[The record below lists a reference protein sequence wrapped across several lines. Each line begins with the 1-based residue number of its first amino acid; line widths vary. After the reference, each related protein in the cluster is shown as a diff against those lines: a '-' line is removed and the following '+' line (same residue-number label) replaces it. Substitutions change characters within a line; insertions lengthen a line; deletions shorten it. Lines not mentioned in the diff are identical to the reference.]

1 MSTADVHAVNDA
13 ARRRQLPAL
22 TGARFVAAL
31 AVVVYHL
38 WRWDAWTVPG
48 VVEHV
53 VGGLSVA
60 VSFFFVLS
68 GFVLAW
74 SGLRDDGSL
83 WLPTTA
89 FWRGRLRRLAPTFWL
104 ATVVALPTA
113 LALLHRSGLEGT
125 GLVRAVVLD
134 AALSLS
140 FLQAFVPGHE
150 LAINPPAWSL
160 SAEMF
165 FSLLFPLLAPP
176 LFRLRAGTAV
186 VALVGLWLLS
196 WLPGVLYLVLD
207 PDGLSAAGIAVDHR
221 AHAVVLDVLR
231 YHPVLRLPEFL
242 AGIVAARLFLDARR
256 GPASAAVVAVVV
268 VIAVLALGLPA
279 PLVHNGLLVPA
290 FIMLVLALASMS
302 TTLSTTL
309 SPTLPSTWSRWWQ
322 RLGDSSYALYLLHV
336 PLLYWV
342 GGMSMRRL
350 GRNVLDEPVA
360 AVVVVVAIVVVAV
373 AVSLVPVFGGRRVGI
388 CNVGLG
394 SDSHPKTGGGS
405 T

>member
-1 MSTADVHAVNDA
+1 MNTADVHVNDA
-13 ARRRQLPAL
+13 ARRRQLLPSL
-22 TGARFVAAL
+22 TGARFIAAIT
-31 AVVVYHL
+31 VVVYHL
-38 WRWDAWTVPG
+38 WRWDAWAVPG

-83 WLPTTA
+83 RLPATA

-176 LFRLRAGTAV
+176 LFRLRAGMAV

-242 AGIVAARLFLDARR
+242 AGIVAARLFLDGRR
-256 GPASAAVVAVVV
+256 VPAWAAVVAVVV

-290 FIMLVLALASMS
+290 FIVLVLALASMS
-302 TTLSTTL
+302 PTMSPTMALST
-309 SPTLPSTWSRWWQ
+309 SSRWWQ

-336 PLLYWV
+336 PLL
-342 GGMSMRRL
+342 
-350 GRNVLDEPVA
+350 
-360 AVVVVVAIVVVAV
+360 
-373 AVSLVPVFGGRRVGI
+373 
-388 CNVGLG
+388 
-394 SDSHPKTGGGS
+394 
-405 T
+405 

>member
-1 MSTADVHAVNDA
+1 MSTADVHTVNDA
-13 ARRRQLPAL
+13 ARRRQLPSL
-22 TGARFVAAL
+22 TGARFVAAV

-38 WRWDAWTVPG
+38 WRWDAWAVPG

-83 WLPTTA
+83 RLPATA

-113 LALLHRSGLEGT
+113 LALLHRSGLQGAE
-125 GLVRAVVLD
+125 LARAIGVD

-186 VALVGLWLLS
+186 AALVSLWLLS

-207 PDGLSAAGIAVDHR
+207 PDGLSAAGIAIDHR

-231 YHPVLRLPEFL
+231 YHPLLRLPEFL
-242 AGIVAARLFLDARR
+242 AGIVAARLFLDGRR
-256 GPASAAVVAVVV
+256 VPAWAAVVAVLAVAVV
-268 VIAVLALGLPA
+268 MAVLALGLPA

-290 FIMLVLALASMS
+290 FIMLVLALASTS
-302 TTLSTTL
+302 PTTSPTMALST
-309 SPTLPSTWSRWWQ
+309 SSRWWQ

-342 GGMSMRRL
+342 AGMSMRRL
-350 GRNVLDEPVA
+350 GRNVLDEPLLA
-360 AVVVVVAIVVVAV
+360 ALVVVAIVVVAV
-373 AVSLVPVFGGRRVGI
+373 AVSLVPVFGGRRGR
-388 CNVGLG
+388 
-394 SDSHPKTGGGS
+394 
-405 T
+405 

>member
-1 MSTADVHAVNDA
+1 MSTADVHTVNDA
-13 ARRRQLPAL
+13 ARRRQLPSL

-38 WRWDAWTVPG
+38 WRWDAWAVPG

-83 WLPTTA
+83 WLPATA

-176 LFRLRAGTAV
+176 LFRLRAGSAV

-196 WLPGVLYLVLD
+196 WLPGLLYLVLD
-207 PDGLSAAGIAVDHR
+207 PDGLSTAGIAVDHR

-231 YHPVLRLPEFL
+231 YHPLLRLPEFL
-242 AGIVAARLFLDARR
+242 AGIVAARLFLDGRR
-256 GPASAAVVAVVV
+256 VPTSSAVVAVVV

-290 FIMLVLALASMS
+290 FIVLVLALASMS
-302 TTLSTTL
+302 PTMSPTMALST
-309 SPTLPSTWSRWWQ
+309 SSRWWQ

-336 PLLYWV
+336 PLLYWIA
-342 GGMSMRRL
+342 GMSMRRL
-350 GRNVLDEPVA
+350 GRNVLDEPLLA
-360 AVVVVVAIVVVAV
+360 ALVVVAIVVVAV
-373 AVSLVPVFGGRRVGI
+373 SVSLVPVFGGRRVGI

>member
-1 MSTADVHAVNDA
+1 VSTADVHTVNDA
-13 ARRRQLPAL
+13 ARRRQLPSL

-38 WRWDAWTVPG
+38 WRWDAWAVPG

-83 WLPTTA
+83 RLPATA

-176 LFRLRAGTAV
+176 LFRLRAGSAV

-196 WLPGVLYLVLD
+196 WLPGLLYLVLD
-207 PDGLSAAGIAVDHR
+207 PDGLSTAGIAVDHR

-231 YHPVLRLPEFL
+231 YHPLLRLPEFL
-242 AGIVAARLFLDARR
+242 AGIVAARLFLDGRR
-256 GPASAAVVAVVV
+256 VPTSSAVVAVVV

-290 FIMLVLALASMS
+290 FIVLVLALASMS
-302 TTLSTTL
+302 PTMSPTMALST
-309 SPTLPSTWSRWWQ
+309 SSRWWQ

-336 PLLYWV
+336 PLLYWIA
-342 GGMSMRRL
+342 GMSMRRL
-350 GRNVLDEPVA
+350 GRNVLDEPLLA
-360 AVVVVVAIVVVAV
+360 ALVVVAIVVVAV
-373 AVSLVPVFGGRRVGI
+373 SVSLVPVFGGRRVGI

>member
-1 MSTADVHAVNDA
+1 MSTADVHTVNDA
-13 ARRRQLPAL
+13 ARRRQLPSL

-38 WRWDAWTVPG
+38 WRWDAWAVPG

-83 WLPTTA
+83 RLPATA

-113 LALLHRSGLEGT
+113 VALLHRSGLEGT

-176 LFRLRAGTAV
+176 LFRLRAGSAV

-196 WLPGVLYLVLD
+196 WLPGLLYLVLD

-242 AGIVAARLFLDARR
+242 AGIVAARLFLDGRR
-256 GPASAAVVAVVV
+256 VPTSSAVVAVVV

-290 FIMLVLALASMS
+290 FIVLVLALASMS
-302 TTLSTTL
+302 PTMSPTMALST
-309 SPTLPSTWSRWWQ
+309 SSRWWQ

-336 PLLYWV
+336 PLLYWIA
-342 GGMSMRRL
+342 GMSMRRL
-350 GRNVLDEPVA
+350 GRNVLDEPLLA
-360 AVVVVVAIVVVAV
+360 ALVVVAIVVVAV
-373 AVSLVPVFGGRRVGI
+373 SVSLVPVFGGRRVGI

>member
-1 MSTADVHAVNDA
+1 MHTVNDA
-13 ARRRQLPAL
+13 ARRRQLPSL
-22 TGARFVAAL
+22 TGARFVAAV

-38 WRWDAWTVPG
+38 WRWDAWAMPG

-83 WLPTTA
+83 WLSTTA

-113 LALLHRSGLEGT
+113 LALLHRSGLQGAE
-125 GLVRAVVLD
+125 LARAIGVD

-186 VALVGLWLLS
+186 AALVSLWLLS

-207 PDGLSAAGIAVDHR
+207 PDGLSAAGIAIDHR

-231 YHPVLRLPEFL
+231 YHPLLRLPEFL
-242 AGIVAARLFLDARR
+242 AGIVAARLFLDGRR
-256 GPASAAVVAVVV
+256 VPAWAAVVAVLAVAVV
-268 VIAVLALGLPA
+268 MAVLALGLPA
-279 PLVHNGLLVPA
+279 AIIHNGLLLPA
-290 FIMLVLALASMS
+290 FIVLVLALASMS
-302 TTLSTTL
+302 PTMSPTMALST
-309 SPTLPSTWSRWWQ
+309 SSRWWQ

-342 GGMSMRRL
+342 AGMSMRRL
-350 GRNVLDEPVA
+350 GRNVLDEPLLA
-360 AVVVVVAIVVVAV
+360 ALVVVAIVVVAV
-373 AVSLVPVFGGRRVGI
+373 AVSLVPVFGGRRGR
-388 CNVGLG
+388 
-394 SDSHPKTGGGS
+394 
-405 T
+405 

>member
-1 MSTADVHAVNDA
+1 MSTADVHTVNDA
-13 ARRRQLPAL
+13 ARRRQLPSL
-22 TGARFVAAL
+22 TGARFVAAV

-38 WRWDAWTVPG
+38 WRWDAWAVPG

-83 WLPTTA
+83 WLSTTA

-113 LALLHRSGLEGT
+113 LALLHRSGLQGAE
-125 GLVRAVVLD
+125 LARAIGVD

-186 VALVGLWLLS
+186 AALVSLWLLS

-207 PDGLSAAGIAVDHR
+207 PDGLSAAGIAIDHR

-231 YHPVLRLPEFL
+231 YHPLLRLPEFL
-242 AGIVAARLFLDARR
+242 VGIVAARLFLDGRR
-256 GPASAAVVAVVV
+256 VPAWAAVVAVLAVAVV
-268 VIAVLALGLPA
+268 MAVLALGLPA
-279 PLVHNGLLVPA
+279 AIIHNGLLLPA
-290 FIMLVLALASMS
+290 FIVLVLALASMS
-302 TTLSTTL
+302 PTMSPTMALST
-309 SPTLPSTWSRWWQ
+309 SSRWWQ

-342 GGMSMRRL
+342 AGMSMRRL
-350 GRNVLDEPVA
+350 GRNVLDEPLLA
-360 AVVVVVAIVVVAV
+360 ALVVVAIVVVAV
-373 AVSLVPVFGGRRVGI
+373 AVSLVPVFGGRRGR
-388 CNVGLG
+388 
-394 SDSHPKTGGGS
+394 
-405 T
+405 

>member
-1 MSTADVHAVNDA
+1 MHVNDA
-13 ARRRQLPAL
+13 ARRRQLLPSL
-22 TGARFVAAL
+22 TGARFVAAV

-38 WRWDAWTVPG
+38 WRWDAWAVPG

-83 WLPTTA
+83 WLPATA

-176 LFRLRAGTAV
+176 LFRLRAGSAV

-231 YHPVLRLPEFL
+231 YHPLLRLPEFL
-242 AGIVAARLFLDARR
+242 AGIVAARLFLDGRR
-256 GPASAAVVAVVV
+256 VPAWAAAVAVVV

-279 PLVHNGLLVPA
+279 TLVHNGLLAPA
-290 FIMLVLALASMS
+290 FIVLVLALASTS
-302 TTLSTTL
+302 TSPALST
-309 SPTLPSTWSRWWQ
+309 SSRWWL

-342 GGMSMRRL
+342 AGMSMRRL
-350 GRNVLDEPVA
+350 GRNVLDEPLLA
-360 AVVVVVAIVVVAV
+360 ALVVVAIVVVAV

>member
-1 MSTADVHAVNDA
+1 MSTADAHAVNDA
-13 ARRRQLPAL
+13 ARRRQLLPSL
-22 TGARFVAAL
+22 TGARFVAAVI
-31 AVVVYHL
+31 VVVYHL
-38 WRWDAWTVPG
+38 WRWDSWTVPG

-176 LFRLRAGTAV
+176 LFRLRAGSAV

-196 WLPGVLYLVLD
+196 WLPGVLYLVID

-242 AGIVAARLFLDARR
+242 AGIVAARLFLDRRR
-256 GPASAAVVAVVV
+256 GPASAAVVVVAVLAVAVVM
-268 VIAVLALGLPA
+268 AVLALGLPA
-279 PLVHNGLLVPA
+279 PLVHNGLLLPA

-302 TTLSTTL
+302 SSMSSMTA
-309 SPTLPSTWSRWWQ
+309 PPSTWSRWWQ

-350 GRNVLDEPVA
+350 GRNVLDEPLPA
-360 AVVVVVAIVVVAV
+360 ALVVVLIVVVAV
-373 AVSLVPVFGGRRVGI
+373 AVSLVPVFGGRRGR
-388 CNVGLG
+388 
-394 SDSHPKTGGGS
+394 SAA
-405 T
+405 

>member
-1 MSTADVHAVNDA
+1 VSTADVHTVNDA
-13 ARRRQLPAL
+13 ARRRQLPSL

-38 WRWDAWTVPG
+38 WRWDAWAVPG

-83 WLPTTA
+83 WLPATA

-176 LFRLRAGTAV
+176 LFRLRAGSAV

-196 WLPGVLYLVLD
+196 WLPGLLYLVLD
-207 PDGLSAAGIAVDHR
+207 PDGLSTAGIAVDHR

-231 YHPVLRLPEFL
+231 YHPLLRLPEFL
-242 AGIVAARLFLDARR
+242 AGIVAARLFLDGRR
-256 GPASAAVVAVVV
+256 VPTSSAVVAVVV

-290 FIMLVLALASMS
+290 FIVLVLALASMS
-302 TTLSTTL
+302 PTMSPTMALST
-309 SPTLPSTWSRWWQ
+309 SSRWWQ

-336 PLLYWV
+336 PLLYWIA
-342 GGMSMRRL
+342 GMSMRRL
-350 GRNVLDEPVA
+350 GRNVLDEPLLA
-360 AVVVVVAIVVVAV
+360 ALVVVAIVVVAV
-373 AVSLVPVFGGRRVGI
+373 SVSLVPVFGGRRVGI

>member
-1 MSTADVHAVNDA
+1 MSTADVHTVNDA
-13 ARRRQLPAL
+13 ARRRQLPSL

-38 WRWDAWTVPG
+38 WRWDAWAVPG

-83 WLPTTA
+83 RLPATA

-176 LFRLRAGTAV
+176 LFRLRAGAAV
-186 VALVGLWLLS
+186 AALVGLWLLS
-196 WLPGVLYLVLD
+196 WLPGLLYLVLD

-242 AGIVAARLFLDARR
+242 AGIVAARLFLDGRR
-256 GPASAAVVAVVV
+256 VPTSSAVVAVVA

-290 FIMLVLALASMS
+290 FIVLVLALASMS
-302 TTLSTTL
+302 PTMSPTMALST
-309 SPTLPSTWSRWWQ
+309 SSRWWQ

-336 PLLYWV
+336 PLLYWIA
-342 GGMSMRRL
+342 GMSMRRL
-350 GRNVLDEPVA
+350 GRNVLDEPLLA
-360 AVVVVVAIVVVAV
+360 ALVVVAIVVVAV
-373 AVSLVPVFGGRRVGI
+373 SVSLVPVFGGRRVGI

>member
-1 MSTADVHAVNDA
+1 MSTADVHTVNDA
-13 ARRRQLPAL
+13 ARRRQLPSL

-38 WRWDAWTVPG
+38 WRWDAWAVPG

-83 WLPTTA
+83 RLPATA

-176 LFRLRAGTAV
+176 LFRLRAGSAV

-196 WLPGVLYLVLD
+196 WLPGLLYLVLD
-207 PDGLSAAGIAVDHR
+207 PDGLSTAGIAVDHR

-231 YHPVLRLPEFL
+231 YHPLLRLPEFL
-242 AGIVAARLFLDARR
+242 AGIVAARLFLDGRR
-256 GPASAAVVAVVV
+256 VPTSSAVVAVVV

-290 FIMLVLALASMS
+290 FIVLVLALASMS
-302 TTLSTTL
+302 PTMSPTMALST
-309 SPTLPSTWSRWWQ
+309 SSRWWQ

-336 PLLYWV
+336 PLLYWIA
-342 GGMSMRRL
+342 GMSMRRL
-350 GRNVLDEPVA
+350 GRNVLDEPLLA
-360 AVVVVVAIVVVAV
+360 ALVVVAIVVVAV
-373 AVSLVPVFGGRRVGI
+373 SVSLVPVFGGRRVGI

>member
-1 MSTADVHAVNDA
+1 MSTADVHTVNDA
-13 ARRRQLPAL
+13 ARRRQLPSL
-22 TGARFVAAL
+22 TGARFVAAV

-38 WRWDAWTVPG
+38 WRWDAWAMPG

-83 WLPTTA
+83 WLSTTA

-113 LALLHRSGLEGT
+113 LALLHRSGLQGAE
-125 GLVRAVVLD
+125 LARAIGVD

-186 VALVGLWLLS
+186 AALVSLWLLS

-207 PDGLSAAGIAVDHR
+207 PDGLSAAGIAIDHR

-231 YHPVLRLPEFL
+231 YHPLLRLPEFL
-242 AGIVAARLFLDARR
+242 AGIVAARLFLDGRR
-256 GPASAAVVAVVV
+256 VPAWAAVVAVLAVAVV
-268 VIAVLALGLPA
+268 MAVLALGLPA
-279 PLVHNGLLVPA
+279 AIIHNGLLLPA
-290 FIMLVLALASMS
+290 FIVLVLALASMS
-302 TTLSTTL
+302 PTMSPTMALST
-309 SPTLPSTWSRWWQ
+309 SSRWWQ

-342 GGMSMRRL
+342 AGMSMRRL
-350 GRNVLDEPVA
+350 GRNVLDEPLLA
-360 AVVVVVAIVVVAV
+360 ALVVVAIVVVAV
-373 AVSLVPVFGGRRVGI
+373 AVSLVPVFGGRRGR
-388 CNVGLG
+388 
-394 SDSHPKTGGGS
+394 
-405 T
+405 

>member
-1 MSTADVHAVNDA
+1 MHTVNDA
-13 ARRRQLPAL
+13 ARRRQLPSL

-38 WRWDAWTVPG
+38 WRWDAWAVPG

-83 WLPTTA
+83 WLPATA

-176 LFRLRAGTAV
+176 LFRLRAGSAV

-196 WLPGVLYLVLD
+196 WLPGLLYLVLD
-207 PDGLSAAGIAVDHR
+207 PDGLSTAGIAVDHR

-231 YHPVLRLPEFL
+231 YHPLLRLPEFL
-242 AGIVAARLFLDARR
+242 AGIVAARLFLDGRR
-256 GPASAAVVAVVV
+256 VPTSSAVVAVVV

-290 FIMLVLALASMS
+290 FIVLVLALASMS
-302 TTLSTTL
+302 PTMSPTMALST
-309 SPTLPSTWSRWWQ
+309 SSRWWQ

-336 PLLYWV
+336 PLLYWIA
-342 GGMSMRRL
+342 GMSMRRL
-350 GRNVLDEPVA
+350 GRNVLDEPLLA
-360 AVVVVVAIVVVAV
+360 ALVVVAIVVVAV
-373 AVSLVPVFGGRRVGI
+373 SVSLVPVFGGRRVGI

>member
-1 MSTADVHAVNDA
+1 MSTADVHAVTDA
-13 ARRRQLPAL
+13 ARRRQLPSL

-31 AVVVYHL
+31 VVVIYHL
-38 WRWDAWTVPG
+38 WRWDSWTVPG

-113 LALLHRSGLEGT
+113 LALLHRSGLQGAELG
-125 GLVRAVVLD
+125 RAIGVD
-134 AALSLS
+134 AVLSLS

-186 VALVGLWLLS
+186 AALVGLWLLS
-196 WLPGVLYLVLD
+196 WLPGLLYLVLD

-221 AHAVVLDVLR
+221 AHAVVLAVLR
-231 YHPVLRLPEFL
+231 YHPLLRLPEFL
-242 AGIVAARLFLDARR
+242 AGIVAARLFLDGRR
-256 GPASAAVVAVVV
+256 VPAWAAVVAVVV

-290 FIMLVLALASMS
+290 FIVLVLALASMS
-302 TTLSTTL
+302 PTMALST
-309 SPTLPSTWSRWWQ
+309 SSRWWQ

-342 GGMSMRRL
+342 AGMSMRRL
-350 GRNVLDEPVA
+350 GRNVLDEPLLA
-360 AVVVVVAIVVVAV
+360 ALVVVAIVVVAV
-373 AVSLVPVFGGRRVGI
+373 AVSLVPVFGGRRRRI
-388 CNVGLG
+388 CTVGLC
-394 SDSHPKTGGGS
+394 SHSHPKTGGGS